1 LRLALEPLTNVRIG
15 SFEAVVSIVVPCLD
29 EAEAIGPLVR
39 ALLAEGLDEVLV
51 VDGGSRDG
59 APEIARAAGAR
70 VAIEPRPGYGRA
82 CAAGIAAAR
91 ADAAVL
97 AFIDGDGSDDPAAA
111 SAIIGPVLRG
121 EADFCLASRLAGERE
136 KGSLTAQ
143 QVLAGRLAGLMM
155 RALYGVR
162 YTDMAPFR
170 AIRRDALE
178 RLGMAETTFGW
189 NLEMQM
195 RAAAQ
200 RLRIKEVP
208 VRWRRRAG
216 GRSKV
221 SGNLRAALPAALILI
236 ATFVR
241 LATRLRR
248 PSVS

>member
-1 LRLALEPLTNVRIG
+1 MRIG
-15 SFEAVVSIVVPCLD
+15 SFEAVVSVVVPCLD

-39 ALLAEGLDEVLV
+39 ALLAEGVDEVVV

-59 APEIARAAGAR
+59 TPDIAGAAGAR
-70 VAIEPRPGYGRA
+70 VATEPSRGYGRA
-82 CAAGIAAAR
+82 CATGIATAR

-111 SAIIGPVLRG
+111 MAIIGPVLRG
-121 EADFCLASRLAGERE
+121 EADFCLASRLAGKRE
-136 KGSLTAQ
+136 AGSMTPAQ
-143 QVLAGRLAGLMM
+143 VVAGRLAALLM
-155 RALYGVR
+155 RARYGVR

-178 RLGMAETTFGW
+178 RLGMAEPTYGW

-195 RAAAQ
+195 RAAAR
-200 RLRIKEVP
+200 RLRVKEVP
-208 VRWRRRAG
+208 VSWRRRAG

-221 SGNLRAALPAALILI
+221 SGNLRAALPAASSLI
-236 ATFVR
+236 ATFFR

-248 PSVS
+248 SPVR